1 MENNKPLVLMV
12 LDGWGER
19 AETECN
25 AVYLANPQNFYRL
38 REKYPSTLLS
48 CSGQAVGLP
57 DGQMGNSE
65 VGHLNMGSG
74 RIVYQEIT
82 RISNAIE
89 DKSFFSNEELLNAI
103 NYARAH
109 QGAVHLMGLL
119 SDGGV
124 HSHLEHLFA
133 LLEMCKMNDVSKV
146 YVHGLLDGRD
156 VAPKSALE
164 FIAAVEK
171 KMQEL
176 GVGKI
181 ATLSGRF
188 YGMDRDNHWE
198 RIERYYQAL
207 VWGEGVKAPN
217 SFAAVNN
224 SYENRITDEFV
235 EPVVIVDE
243 RGLPVGT
250 VKDGDS
256 IIFFNFRADRARQI
270 TRAFVDENIKQFDRK
285 IVPKTYFVCM
295 TQYDVTIKAPVAFL
309 PQNLSNTLGEVL
321 SNHGLKQ
328 LRIAETEKYAHV
340 TFFFNGG
347 VEEPNPG
354 EERILIPSPRV
365 ETYNLKPEMSAYEV
379 TARVIEEIN
388 KDIYDVV
395 ILNYANADMVGH
407 TGVLEAAVK
416 AVETVDE
423 CLQKV
428 VDTVLDK
435 KGTVIITADHG
446 NCEMMACPNTGV
458 PHTAHTLEKVP
469 FILVNDNYINA
480 KLRADGSLRD
490 IAPTIL
496 NLLNISIPE
505 EMTGKTLLNNY

>member
-1 MENNKPLVLMV
+1 MENNKPIVLMI
-12 LDGWGER
+12 LDGWGDR
-19 AETECN
+19 SETDCN
-25 AVYLANPQNFYRL
+25 AVSLANPQNFYKL
-38 REKYPSTLLS
+38 RAKYPSTLLS
-48 CSGQAVGLP
+48 CSGKDVGLP
-57 DGQMGNSE
+57 EGQMGNSE
-65 VGHLNMGSG
+65 VGHLNIGSG

-103 NYARAH
+103 NYAKAH
-109 QGAVHLMGLL
+109 RGALHLMGLL

-124 HSHLEHLFA
+124 HSHLDHLFA
-133 LLEMCKMNDVSKV
+133 LLEMCKMHEVSKV
-146 YVHGLLDGRD
+146 FVHGLLDGRD

-164 FIAAVEK
+164 FIAATEK

-176 GVGKI
+176 GVGQI

-235 EPVVIVDE
+235 EPVVIIDE
-243 RGLPVGT
+243 QGLPVGT

-270 TRAFVDENIKQFDRK
+270 TRAFVDEDISQFDRK
-285 IVPKTYFVCM
+285 VVPKTYFVCM
-295 TQYDVTIKAPVAFL
+295 TQYDVTIKAPVAFM

-321 SNHGLKQ
+321 SNNGLKQ

-347 VEEPNPG
+347 IEEPNPG

-365 ETYNLKPEMSAYEV
+365 ETYNIKPEMSAYEV
-379 TARVIEEIN
+379 TDKVIEEIN
-388 KDIYDVV
+388 KDIYDVI
-395 ILNYANADMVGH
+395 ILNYANPDMVGH

-428 VDTVLDK
+428 VDAVLAK

-446 NCEMMACPNTGV
+446 NCEMMACPNTGI

-469 FILVNDNYINA
+469 FILINDNYVNA
-480 KLRADGSLRD
+480 ALRENGSLRD
-490 IAPTIL
+490 IAPTML
-496 NLLNISIPE
+496 NLLNLSIPE
-505 EMTGKTLLNNY
+505 EMTGKTLIK